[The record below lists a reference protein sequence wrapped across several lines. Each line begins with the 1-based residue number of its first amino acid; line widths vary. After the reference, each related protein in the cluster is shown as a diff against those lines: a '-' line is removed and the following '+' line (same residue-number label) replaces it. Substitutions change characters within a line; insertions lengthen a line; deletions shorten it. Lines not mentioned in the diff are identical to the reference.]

1 MTEIPFQSSP
11 LNTTMI
17 GKKSVASFDIGEGN
31 IDKETVESFGDE
43 WLKFDAFS
51 EADIQGAGDQYFD
64 IVRTEMLNKKST
76 VLDLG
81 CGSGRWTK
89 YIAAKAGF
97 IEAVD
102 PSNAVFQ
109 AAHVWNELENVRFTQ
124 ASVDTLPFPDESFDF
139 VMSLGVLHHIPDTA
153 EAVKSGLKKL
163 KHKGHAL
170 IYLYYALDN
179 RGFLFKTIFKISNLL
194 RSIISKM
201 PKGLKHFWC
210 DLLAITIY
218 LPFVFLSKL
227 IKLLIPGN
235 AYLKVP
241 LAYYR
246 NKSWNI
252 IRNDALDRFG
262 TPLEQRFKKH
272 EIEEMLIAANM
283 ENIIFSEGE
292 PYWHVV
298 AQKKAVNA

>member
-1 MTEIPFQSSP
+1 MTEIPFRSAPIS
-11 LNTTMI
+11 NKKI
-17 GKKSVASFDIGEGN
+17 GKKTVASFDIVDGN
-31 IDKETVESFGDE
+31 IDQETVESFGDE
-43 WLKFDAFS
+43 WLKFNAFS

-64 IVRTEMLNKKST
+64 IVSPKMLNKEST

-89 YIAAKAGF
+89 YIAPRAGF

-102 PSNAVFQ
+102 PSDAVFQ
-109 AAHVWNELENVRFTQ
+109 AAHVWNDLENVRFTQ
-124 ASVDTLPFPDESFDF
+124 ASVDSLPFPDRSFDF

-153 EAVKSGLKKL
+153 QAIKTALKKL
-163 KHKGHAL
+163 KPNGYAL

-179 RGFLFKTIFKISNLL
+179 RGFLFKIIFRLSGLF
-194 RSIISKM
+194 RTVVSKM
-201 PKGLKHFWC
+201 PKSLKHLIC
-210 DLLAITIY
+210 DLLAVFIY
-218 LPFVFLSKL
+218 LPFIYVGKL
-227 IKLLIPGN
+227 TKALIPGN

-262 TPLEQRFKKH
+262 TPLEQRFKRH
-272 EIEEMLIAANM
+272 EIEEMLKSANM
-283 ENIIFSEGE
+283 KNIIFSEGE

-298 AQKKAVNA
+298 AQKKAIDA